1 MPAEFEFQAR
11 LFSAFGDYIDA
22 NETVFEAPRGE
33 RNTDSGAVDILL
45 PSVLREGIPIEVERA
60 DVDPHSIDVVEQG
73 NRYAMEMGVGLFVT
87 ANPND
92 VFLFRRTGSAIDIT
106 ELERRHYDL
115 RQLSLPAF
123 VEAFLTDVVDIQDGE
138 GELFD
143 FDELIISRLR
153 SFHTS
158 IYPVYERLIGER
170 FDEDDEFQSLLV
182 AWARENDYSHEYP
195 GVEDTFRIA
204 AQQYAYL
211 RMNRIVFYE
220 LVRGQ
225 DVDTEH
231 EFPLDPIYDGVTV
244 EKLDEHLTNCFESVV
259 DEIDHE
265 AIFRD
270 DSEFFDSIPSDE
282 HTTRRLHSFTK
293 SIQQEPLKEI
303 DSDVAGHIYQEL
315 IPTEERKELG
325 QFYTPKEIGEILAR
339 WSIDSADDRFLDP
352 CSGSGSITVEA
363 YKQFDGLDGLSHQE
377 IVRRI
382 TAVDI
387 NEFPL
392 HLTALN
398 LATRD
403 IHQPTNELFA
413 YYEDFF
419 HLDPDT
425 KRRNSQRLGVGGTSG
440 ADSGEEEAI
449 GTFGATAA
457 NPPYVRQEQLY
468 PNRETYR
475 DHLKRFGPSS
485 TTPYYDGDK
494 EIDGRSDLYCY
505 FLTHV
510 TQFLENGGKLA
521 WIVPTKWMVADY
533 GPSLQQFLYDHYRV
547 EAVVG
552 FRKRVFKD
560 ALVDTV
566 LLLMEKC
573 DDVTERRDTET
584 NFVRINEKMDPDDVI
599 GVVDR
604 EYDVPDG
611 SYMKIHSRPN
621 YRAIAVRQ
629 SHLLEHLGDK
639 LYHYIDAPSLY
650 TAVLEHGATIEL
662 SEVATITRGKK
673 TGANPIF
680 ILDEDD
686 VRARGVE
693 DEFLVPAV
701 KSPREVD
708 GYEHSSG
715 DCVKWLLDTND
726 YVEDVLSLSGG
737 GDTSDLADR
746 VTDSLGTDG
755 YPGVRSYLRWA
766 ANQPASDNA
775 SLDTYDPWF
784 NVGDLSSKTAPIIC
798 PQAMDTHR
806 LFVRTNGDVVA
817 SNRFLLVQPNAADL
831 DVLLGLLNSSLTKIV
846 VESHGRIT
854 GGGAVNLSASDL
866 RTLRVVDPDALTD
879 EQTRQVED
887 AFGRLAAGDEAA
899 RDVLDE
905 ITIEILDLDVSVE
918 ELQGIAETLK
928 LARRQKGQEVETLVE
943 ELDELEGH
951 LDMSFDDDSDRQEGR
966 SSFGD

>member
-11 LFSAFGDYIDA
+11 LFSAFEDYIDA
-22 NETVFEAPRGE
+22 NETAFEAPRGE
-33 RNTDSGAVDILL
+33 EKTDSGAVDVFL
-45 PSVLREGIPIEVERA
+45 PSVLREGIPIEVKRA
-60 DVDPHSIDVVEQG
+60 DVDPHSIDVVKQG
-73 NRYAMEMGVGLFVT
+73 NRYAMDKGVSLFVT

-92 VFLFRRTGSAIDIT
+92 VFLFRRTGSATDIT

-123 VEAFLTDVVDIQDGE
+123 IGEFLTDVVDIQDGE
-138 GELFD
+138 GEVFD
-143 FDELIISRLR
+143 FDDLIISRLR

-158 IYPVYERLIGER
+158 IYPVYERMIGER
-170 FDEDDEFQSLLV
+170 FDEDDAFQSLLV
-182 AWARENDYSHEYP
+182 EWARENDYYHEYP

-211 RMNRIVFYE
+211 LMNRIVFYE

-225 DVDTEH
+225 GVDTESG
-231 EFPLDPIYDGVTV
+231 FPLDPIYDGVTV
-244 EKLDEHLTNCFESVV
+244 ERLDEHLLDCFESIV
-259 DEIDHE
+259 DEIDYE
-265 AIFRD
+265 AIFSD
-270 DSEFFDSIPSDE
+270 DSEFFESIPNDE
-282 HTTRRLHSFTK
+282 HTKRRLHSFTK

-303 DSDVAGHIYQEL
+303 NSDVAGHIYQEL

-363 YKQFDGLDGLSHQE
+363 YKQFDGLDGLSHQD

-387 NEFPL
+387 NKFPL

-413 YYEDFF
+413 YHEDFF

-440 ADSGEEEAI
+440 ADSGEGAAI

-475 DHLKRFGPSS
+475 KHLKRFGPSS

-510 TQFLENGGKLA
+510 TQFLENEGKLA

-584 NFVRINEKMDPDDVI
+584 NFVRINEKMNPDDVI
-599 GVVDR
+599 EVVDR
-604 EYDVPDG
+604 GYNVPDA

-629 SHLLEHLGDK
+629 SHLMENLGDK
-639 LYHYIDAPSLY
+639 LHHYINAPSLY
-650 TAVLEHGATIEL
+650 TAVLEHGDTIAL

-686 VRARGVE
+686 VRSRGVE

-701 KSPREVD
+701 KSPKEVD
-708 GYEHSSG
+708 GYEHTPG
-715 DCVKWLLDTND
+715 DCVKWMLDTND
-726 YVEDVLSLSGG
+726 YVEDVLSMSGF

-746 VTDSLGTDG
+746 VRDSLGADG
-755 YPGVRSYLRWA
+755 YPGVRSYLKWA
-766 ANQPASDNA
+766 ANQSASDNA

-784 NVGDLSSKTAPIIC
+784 NMGDLSSKTAPIIC

-806 LFVRTNGDVVA
+806 LFVRTDGDVVA
-817 SNRFLLVQPNAADL
+817 SNRFLLVQPHAANP

-854 GGGAVNLSASDL
+854 GGGAVNLSGSDL
-866 RTLRVVDPDALTD
+866 RTLRIVDPDALTD

-887 AFGRLAAGDEAA
+887 AFDRLADGDEAA

-928 LARRQKGQEVETLVE
+928 LARRKKGQEVETLVE
-943 ELDELEGH
+943 ELDELEGRI
-951 LDMSFDDDSDRQEGR
+951 DMSFDDDSDRQEGL
-966 SSFGD
+966 SSFGG